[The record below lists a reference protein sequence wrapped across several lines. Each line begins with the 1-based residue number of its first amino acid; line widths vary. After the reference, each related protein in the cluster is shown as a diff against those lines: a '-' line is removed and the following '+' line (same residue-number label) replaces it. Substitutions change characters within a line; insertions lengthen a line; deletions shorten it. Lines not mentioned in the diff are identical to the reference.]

1 MAVYEPDVNLFLK
14 VDDIFPA
21 TEIDIT
27 SNSEKTGLNDSQFL
41 KAGILCNSPIISI
54 NTHTTTQIIP
64 KILDSSANLF

>member
-1 MAVYEPDVNLFLK
+1 MANTIVTTAGNPSG
-14 VDDIFPA
+14 IAATA